1 MRGNLWAT
9 GQKEKTFYVGLNG
22 CFFVFSYQSIKYF
35 YIFALNQQFNNSTIQ
50 QHKNMDITNI
60 LGALTGNDA
69 VGAIADNLKI
79 DSKQVSS
86 VITSALPTL
95 LGAMQ
100 KNASTPGGAEALAK
114 ALGDHAGN
122 AGNIISNL
130 KVTDLTDGSK
140 ILGHIF
146 GGNLGNV
153 LGGISKKTGVSTNS
167 VGNILAAIAPSLLAI
182 LGKQNGNSGAAGLG
196 GLLGALL
203 GGGQSG
209 STQAGGLGSI
219 LGGLGKIFG
228 R

>member
-1 MRGNLWAT
+1 MEL
-9 GQKEKTFYVGLNG
+9 
-22 CFFVFSYQSIKYF
+22 
-35 YIFALNQQFNNSTIQ
+35 
-50 QHKNMDITNI
+50 TNI

-69 VGAIADNLKI
+69 VSAISENLKI

-86 VITSALPTL
+86 VISNALPSL

-122 AGNIISNL
+122 AGNIINNL
-130 KVTDLTDGSK
+130 KGADLIDGSK

-146 GGNLGNV
+146 GGNLNNV
-153 LGGISKKTGVSTNS
+153 LGGISKQTGVASNA
-167 VGNILAAIAPSLLAI
+167 VNNILASIAPSLLAL

-203 GGGQSG
+203 GGGQSQ
-209 STQAGGLGSI
+209 STSGLGSI

-228 R
+228 GR

>member
-1 MRGNLWAT
+1 
-9 GQKEKTFYVGLNG
+9 
-22 CFFVFSYQSIKYF
+22 
-35 YIFALNQQFNNSTIQ
+35 
-50 QHKNMDITNI
+50 MDLSNI

-122 AGNIISNL
+122 AGNIVNNL
-130 KVTDLTDGSK
+130 KVTDLTDGGK

-153 LGGISKKTGVSTNS
+153 LGGISKQTGVATNS
-167 VGNILAAIAPSLLAI
+167 VSNILAAIAPSLLAL

-203 GGGQSG
+203 GGSSAGNNK
-209 STQAGGLGSI
+209 TGGLGSI

-228 R
+228 H